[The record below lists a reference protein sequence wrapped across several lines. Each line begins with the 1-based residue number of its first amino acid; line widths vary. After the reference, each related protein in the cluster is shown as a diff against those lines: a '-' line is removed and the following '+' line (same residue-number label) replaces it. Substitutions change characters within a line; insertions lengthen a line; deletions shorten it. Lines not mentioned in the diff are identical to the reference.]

1 MIELY
6 SPRGEMELLLLRSI
20 LDDAGILYYVH
31 NDTFGS
37 LYSGRY
43 AEAYNRKTIYVPEVH
58 LAESRVLMR
67 EFLERTGQAGR
78 VDETQAPPRLVVL
91 LHQLL
96 EEAARRW
103 PPHRRGPVARRIWQR
118 LDAWGWTVERGD
130 PRHRGFH
137 LIRNDSP
144 RPAVRDSG
152 GRGDDSRGD
161 DGGGAPPLRLV

>member
-43 AEAYNRKTIYVPEVH
+43 AEAYNRKTIYVSKIDVGEG
-58 LAESRVLMR
+58 RVLLR
-67 EFLERTGQAGR
+67 EFLERTGQGGR
-78 VDETQAPPRLVVL
+78 VDEESSPPRLVAL
-91 LHQLL
+91 LHQVL
-96 EEAARRW
+96 EQAARRW
-103 PPHRRGPVARRIWQR
+103 PPYRRGPVARRIWER
-118 LDAWGWTVERGD
+118 LSDWGWDAEDTD

-144 RPAVRDSG
+144 RPQG
-152 GRGDDSRGD
+152 GDEPDDK
-161 DGGGAPPLRLV
+161 PPLRLL

>member
-20 LDDAGILYYVH
+20 LDDAGILYFVH

-43 AEAYNRKTIYVPEVH
+43 AEAYNRKTIYVSEVD
-58 LAESRVLMR
+58 LGEGRVLLR

-78 VDETQAPPRLVVL
+78 LREAQAPPRLVA
-91 LHQLL
+91 LL
-96 EEAARRW
+96 EGLLEQASRRW
-103 PPHRRGPVARRIWQR
+103 PPHRRGPVARRVWQR
-118 LDAWGWTVERGD
+118 LSAWGWSAEPGD
-130 PRHRGFH
+130 PGRRGFH

-144 RPAVRDSG
+144 HPTSG
-152 GRGDDSRGD
+152 GGD
-161 DGGGAPPLRLV
+161 DGGDGGRPPLRLV